1 MDIFEGL
8 KSHER
13 VLLVMGV
20 VFFITLLG
28 LLVYYAVK
36 RMPFKGLLPFFAIPI
51 VMVGFPGIQKITFD
65 NGVLGIEKLT
75 EKVEQDP
82 TNTAAKKE
90 LETRLKAIENRP
102 ISRSANLK
110 ILERAYSAVG
120 NKQKATEFRRRLM
133 PVKPVPGDN
142 INP

>member
-13 VLLVMGV
+13 ILLVMGMV
-20 VFFITLLG
+20 LFVALLF
-28 LLVYYAVK
+28 LLIYYAVK
-36 RMPFKGLLPFFAIPI
+36 RVPFKGFLPFFLIPI

-65 NGVLGIEKLT
+65 NGIVGIEKLT
-75 EKVEQDP
+75 EEVEQDP
-82 TNTAAKKE
+82 TNTTAKKE

-102 ISRSANLK
+102 ISQSANLK

-120 NKQKATEFRRRLM
+120 NQQKASDFRRRLL
-133 PVKPVPGDN
+133 PLKPVPREN